1 MRHAA
6 VPVEIHPP
14 RTVKENLVSE
24 SKLEEQGSVAMSRD
38 WMTKRSLLTLAAM
51 GLAFF
56 AASVGTPGARSAPPP
71 RTQKTSTAGEKLT
84 WKPVDFAIV
93 RYNDDAPASW
103 NMYHGEKKG
112 LLLIRL
118 WRRYLFLN
126 VQDQEVYE
134 LDPQKVKVQGDNNIE
149 WSPADLPSDPIE
161 TSEWKVR
168 DVGPM
173 RRVVFRF
180 GKSGNFLDIQL
191 PLLINGKPMY

>member
-1 MRHAA
+1 MTQGKMKRKSWRILAGMGLVFLC
-6 VPVEIHPP
+6 VP
-14 RTVKENLVSE
+14 T
-24 SKLEEQGSVAMSRD
+24 LEASARVFSYSAR
-38 WMTKRSLLTLAAM
+38 LAAAQK
-51 GLAFF
+51 G
-56 AASVGTPGARSAPPP
+56 AA
-71 RTQKTSTAGEKLT
+71 AGEKLT

-126 VQDQEVYE
+126 LQTQEVYE
-134 LDPQKVKVQGDNNIE
+134 LDPQKVKVQGDNNVE
-149 WSPADLPSDPIE
+149 WSPSDLPSDPIE

-173 RRVVFRF
+173 KRVVFRF
-180 GKSGNFLDIQL
+180 GKNGNFLDIQL

>member
-1 MRHAA
+1 MNTRITTRTGLLLCAA
-6 VPVEIHPP
+6 LILLFFVVGSSLATAHPLHLP
-14 RTVKENLVSE
+14 R
-24 SKLEEQGSVAMSRD
+24 EQKGSVSGD
-38 WMTKRSLLTLAAM
+38 KLNW
-51 GLAFF
+51 
-56 AASVGTPGARSAPPP
+56 
-71 RTQKTSTAGEKLT
+71 KT
-84 WKPVDFAIV
+84 VDFAIV

-126 VQDQEVYE
+126 IQDQEVYE
-134 LDPQKVKVQGDNNIE
+134 LDPQKVKVQGDNSVE
-149 WSPADLPSDPIE
+149 WSPSDLPSDPIE

-173 RRVVFRF
+173 KRIKFRF
-180 GKSGNFLDIQL
+180 GKTGNFLDIQV

>member
-1 MRHAA
+1 MSRNW
-6 VPVEIHPP
+6 VLWMGLSLVLLGLGVG
-14 RTVKENLVSE
+14 RTV
-24 SKLEEQGSVAMSRD
+24 
-38 WMTKRSLLTLAAM
+38 
-51 GLAFF
+51 
-56 AASVGTPGARSAPPP
+56 ARSGPNA
-71 RTQKTSTAGEKLT
+71 RGQKNSPAGKELT

-112 LLLIRL
+112 LILLRL

-134 LDPQKVKVQGDNNIE
+134 LDPQKVKVLGDNNVE
-149 WSPADLPSDPIE
+149 WSASDLPSDPIE

-173 RRVVFRF
+173 KRIKFRF
-180 GKSGNFLDIQL
+180 GKSGNFLDVQL

>member
-1 MRHAA
+1 
-6 VPVEIHPP
+6 
-14 RTVKENLVSE
+14 
-24 SKLEEQGSVAMSRD
+24 
-38 WMTKRSLLTLAAM
+38 MTKRSLLTLTAIGLMLFEASGVARVAAN
-51 GLAFF
+51 
-56 AASVGTPGARSAPPP
+56 PAPPTL
-71 RTQKTSTAGEKLT
+71 RQKAAAPGEKLT

-134 LDPQKVKVQGDNNIE
+134 LDPQKVKVQGENNVE
-149 WSPADLPSDPIE
+149 WSPSDLPSDPIE

-180 GKSGNFLDIQL
+180 GKNGNFLDIQL
-191 PLLINGKPMY
+191 PLQINGKPMY

>member
-1 MRHAA
+1 MKKIVANRINFLSQLAIA
-6 VPVEIHPP
+6 
-14 RTVKENLVSE
+14 LFF
-24 SKLEEQGSVAMSRD
+24 LFGGSC
-38 WMTKRSLLTLAAM
+38 LAA
-51 GLAFF
+51 AN
-56 AASVGTPGARSAPPP
+56 APRPAQAKNSPAS
-71 RTQKTSTAGEKLT
+71 GEKLS
-84 WKPVDFAIV
+84 WKTVDFAIV

-134 LDPQKVKVQGDNNIE
+134 LDPQKVKVQGDNSVE
-149 WSPADLPSDPIE
+149 WSPSDLPSDPVE

-173 RRVVFRF
+173 KRIKFRF
-180 GKSGNFLDIQL
+180 GKNGNFLDIQL

>member
-1 MRHAA
+1 MTRN
-6 VPVEIHPP
+6 
-14 RTVKENLVSE
+14 TTSN
-24 SKLEEQGSVAMSRD
+24 D
-38 WMTKRSLLTLAAM
+38 MTKRSRLLAAM
-51 GLAFF
+51 IGFTLLGVSAGLAS
-56 AASVGTPGARSAPPP
+56 AAPLTHAPA
-71 RTQKTSTAGEKLT
+71 QKAPTAGEKLS

-112 LLLIRL
+112 LILLRL

-126 VQDQEVYE
+126 IQDQEVYE
-134 LDPQKVKVQGDNNIE
+134 LDPQKVKVQGDSTAQ
-149 WSPADLPSDPIE
+149 WSPSDLPSDPIE

-173 RRVVFRF
+173 RRVKFRF
-180 GKSGNFLDIQL
+180 GKNGNFLDIQL

>member
-1 MRHAA
+1 MKAIATNR
-6 VPVEIHPP
+6 IG
-14 RTVKENLVSE
+14 TLFT
-24 SKLEEQGSVAMSRD
+24 VAM
-38 WMTKRSLLTLAAM
+38 A
-51 GLAFF
+51 LAFLF
-56 AASVGTPGARSAPPP
+56 ADNSIATTNKARAERPQKGSAS
-71 RTQKTSTAGEKLT
+71 GEKLS
-84 WKPVDFAIV
+84 WKTVEFAIV

-134 LDPQKVKVQGDNNIE
+134 LDPQKVKVQGDNTVQ
-149 WSPADLPSDPIE
+149 WSPSDLPSDPVE

-173 RRVVFRF
+173 KRIVFRF
-180 GKSGNFLDIQL
+180 GKNGNFLDIQL